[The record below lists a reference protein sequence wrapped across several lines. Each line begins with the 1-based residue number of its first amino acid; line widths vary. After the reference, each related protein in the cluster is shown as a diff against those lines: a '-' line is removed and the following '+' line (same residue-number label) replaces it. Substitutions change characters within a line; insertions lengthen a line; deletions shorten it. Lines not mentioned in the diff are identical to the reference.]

1 MLKCGH
7 VLRAVVLVVPCFDSV
22 VSSCLCFDSVVSSCL
37 CFAALTP
44 VLRMVDETIAK
55 SMSVEASIA

>member
-7 VLRAVVLVVPCFDSV
+7 VLRAVVLVVP
-22 VSSCLCFDSVVSSCL
+22 CFDSVVSSCL